1 MILIAQALIPTTDKW
16 DSMKPKKKKFYTTND
31 AIIKEAS
38 YILEKVSTRIYK

>member
-16 DSMKPKKKKFYTTND
+16 DSMKPKKKFYTTKD